1 MQYEPWM
8 DKATPND
15 MPNDDLKFVAEKA
28 GMKQALMLIFLLPG
42 LNVSIPKNALRIVK
56 ERHIINEYD
65 GTRFTI
71 NRLAVECESVY
82 SKSCSVILIDYVPF
96 FYNSKCVFR
105 DTDI

>member
-1 MQYEPWM
+1 MQFEPWM
-8 DKATPND
+8 EKATPND

-71 NRLAVECESVY
+71 NKLAKECDLSQRQIYRIISNHLQRSSNKGQKE
-82 SKSCSVILIDYVPF
+82 K
-96 FYNSKCVFR
+96 
-105 DTDI
+105 

>member
-42 LNVSIPKNALRIVK
+42 LNISIPKNALRIVK

-71 NRLAVECESVY
+71 NRLAVECDLSQRHIYRIIENHLHK
-82 SKSCSVILIDYVPF
+82 SKNKD
-96 FYNSKCVFR
+96 SKK
-105 DTDI
+105 D

>member
-42 LNVSIPKNALRIVK
+42 LNVSIPKNALRKLK
-56 ERHIINEYD
+56 ERYILNEYD
-65 GTRFTI
+65 GTKFSL
-71 NRLAVECESVY
+71 NKLAVECEVSQRHVY
-82 SKSCSVILIDYVPF
+82 KILERHLSSTSTP
-96 FYNSKCVFR
+96 NS
-105 DTDI
+105 